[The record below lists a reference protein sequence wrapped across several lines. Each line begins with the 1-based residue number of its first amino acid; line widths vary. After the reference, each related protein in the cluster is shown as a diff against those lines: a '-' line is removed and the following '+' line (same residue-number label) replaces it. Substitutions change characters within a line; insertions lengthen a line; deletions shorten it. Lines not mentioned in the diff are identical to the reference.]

1 MKKTVYL
8 VIHVDYPE
16 EMLLNEF
23 LSPEGMVPEF
33 HNTLEEAQKSLE
45 SYLEQGLEYN
55 IRVLHINI
63 E

>member
-8 VIHVDYPE
+8 VVHVDYPE
-16 EMLLNEF
+16 EMLLDEL
-23 LSPEGMVPEF
+23 LSSDGIIPEF
-33 HNTLEEAQKSLE
+33 HNTLEEARKSLE